1 MTAVETL
8 RTTSQEEKAEF
19 AQKVERTAEKA
30 LSTLAAANQ
39 EYVDAESRQ
48 LQSLMSQ
55 VKEELAAHATEV
67 CISELYAILTNWYKL
82 IYTCRN
88 ACTSSSASVVM
99 VETITKLYNIHIRPD
114 ALWYV

>member
-1 MTAVETL
+1 MMAVETL

-48 LQSLMSQ
+48 LQSFMNQ
-55 VKEELAAHATEV
+55 VKEEFAAHATKV
-67 CISELYAILTNWYKL
+67 C
-82 IYTCRN
+82 
-88 ACTSSSASVVM
+88 M
-99 VETITKLYNIHIRPD
+99 
-114 ALWYV
+114 